1 MGLTTALF
9 GNIIETMLNKQQERT
24 VYITFTEGYYNIK
37 GQPTNVAGLTFKLVE
52 DFKVSKSG
60 EGYVTVEGGGQ
71 PGFPDRSIR
80 IKCEQ
85 GAYEVAG
92 SAKPIPQGVSMLT
105 ALKKPAKQ
113 GDAVVTD
120 MTQIKVP
127 DTAVQHETD
136 EEIIERTRLRF
147 EILKDMTKAV
157 KQGDVRAMIVTG
169 PPGVGKS
176 FGVEEVLAKDDL
188 FDMMG
193 QRKPK
198 YEIVKGAMSAIGL
211 YSKLYQ
217 FSDSKNILVF
227 DDCDSILLDDIALN
241 ILKAALD
248 SSKKRTISWNTDS
261 RLLRSEGIPDKF
273 EFKGGAIF
281 ITNLKFEN
289 VRSKKLQEHLA
300 ALESRCHYID
310 LRMDTD
316 REKVLRIKQ
325 IVKDGMLDSYEMED
339 VARDEVVNF
348 IEEHRA
354 VMRELSLRTVLK
366 VADLRKSFPTN
377 WQNMAKVTVMKGA
390 Y

>member
-1 MGLTTALF
+1 M
-9 GNIIETMLNKQQERT
+9 N
-24 VYITFTEGYYNIK
+24 ITFVEGYYNIR
-37 GQPTNVAGLTFKLVE
+37 GNPVNVGGMTFKLVE
-52 DFKVSKSG
+52 DFKVGKDG
-60 EGYVTVEGGGQ
+60 EGYVTVDGSSQ
-71 PGFPDRSIR
+71 PGFPERNIR
-80 IKCEQ
+80 VKCRQ
-85 GAYEVAG
+85 GAYSAAG
-92 SAKPIPQGVSMLT
+92 STQPIPEGVSMLT
-105 ALKKPAKQ
+105 ALQSKPRGKNADVKHM
-113 GDAVVTD
+113 DF
-120 MTQIKVP
+120 TQDKVA
-127 DTAVQHETD
+127 DSTVAHESD
-136 EEIIERTRLRF
+136 EAIIERTRLRF
-147 EILKDMTKAV
+147 DILKDMTSAV
-157 KQGDVRAMIVTG
+157 KAGDVRAMIVTG

-211 YSKLYQ
+211 YSKLYH
-217 FSDSKNILVF
+217 FSESKNILVF

-261 RLLRSEGIPDKF
+261 RVLRSEGIPDRF

-325 IVKDGMLDSYEMED
+325 IVKDGMLDSYELPEGGQ
-339 VARDEVVNF
+339 AEVVVF
-348 IEEHRA
+348 IDDNRNA
-354 VMRELSLRTVLK
+354 MRELSLRTVLK
-366 VADLRKSFPTN
+366 VADLRKSFPAK
-377 WQNMAKVTVMKGA
+377 WQDMARVTVMKGA
-390 Y
+390 A